1 MSVAVRFVF
10 MVALASALPACA
22 TVPAAPP
29 VPAAPRYPDVPVP
42 EPPPGVGSAAV
53 RAHHDVAWRR
63 LQSGD
68 LRGAIREYEAA
79 IAADPDFYPALTGL
93 GHVRLIES
101 NFGAAAE
108 SFARA
113 TARNGDY
120 LPAWRGQVRAQLG
133 LGRDEEA
140 ISAIERVLALDP
152 GDAELSRQ
160 LDLLRFRRLQSLI
173 DSGRQARAAGRLPEA
188 IAAFERALVLS
199 PTSAVLHRE
208 LGEAEAAAGRLEQA
222 EAHARRALE
231 LDPND
236 AESYAVLGAVL
247 EAQGRDREAGDAY
260 GRAVAIDP
268 RPEWRQSADRLTTR
282 ADLVVIPPEF
292 RAVPTADSV
301 TRAQVAAFIGIRLEG
316 ALSRAPGQTTE
327 VATDVRGHWAA
338 SWILP
343 VTRAGVMEIFP
354 NHTFQPATIVRRGDL
369 ARIVVQLL
377 ELDPLRRMDLLR
389 WQTLRPEFAD
399 LPASNLFYTAAAVAV
414 SSGAMAARNGNR
426 FLATEPA
433 TGPDLVAAIERVE
446 QISGR

>member
-1 MSVAVRFVF
+1 
-10 MVALASALPACA
+10 
-22 TVPAAPP
+22 
-29 VPAAPRYPDVPVP
+29 
-42 EPPPGVGSAAV
+42 
-53 RAHHDVAWRR
+53 VAWRR

-68 LRGAIREYEAA
+68 LRGATREYEAA

-188 IAAFERALVLS
+188 IAAIERALVLS

-316 ALSRAPGQTTE
+316 ALSRARGQTTE